1 MVLFEEVRR
10 EPYIAS
16 ILNYFKME
24 MSEDSISNSPKE
36 KNDCFLSLQKIKK
49 FSAAFLVEI
58 AFMCESILE
67 PGL

>member
-1 MVLFEEVRR
+1 
-10 EPYIAS
+10 
-16 ILNYFKME
+16 

-67 PGL
+67 PGLW